1 LEYRDKDGYTA
12 LLIAATYGHAD
23 TIHSLLGRG
32 ADYEAV
38 EKNDKTAVYLAC
50 EEDNAEALSV
60 SIYSV
65 IIFEVLIYTGQ
76 RVVLTKKQFS
86 PTLSFSVS
94 ARQFSSDFFTI
105 IKGCRTNPSYKFLSN
120 FIVKYR

>member
-1 LEYRDKDGYTA
+1 MEYRDKDGYTA
-12 LLIAATYGHAD
+12 LLIDATYGHAD
-23 TIHSLLGRG
+23 TIHSLLRRG

-86 PTLSFSVS
+86 PTLSFRASGHKFLS
-94 ARQFSSDFFTI
+94 NFFTI
-105 IKGCRTNPSYKFLSN
+105 IKGRHTNPSYIFLSN
-120 FIVKYR
+120 FIVKYH